1 MNAVNK
7 CKNDDKVWRVLLGD
21 GIPFEYGAFSAR
33 IRFSALALLKL

>member
-7 CKNDDKVWRVLLGD
+7 CKNDDKVWWVLLGD
-21 GIPFEYGAFSAR
+21 GIPFEFGAFPGR